1 MEGTSNTYITCYI
14 KRGKVINQIILH
26 SPDEAKTME
35 ALGRSK
41 GYETETL
48 ILENFCSTKKHA
60 VEEIATLQTTPN
72 QQKHPWNKWVRCV
85 ETGQLFPSVTEC
97 SNQMG
102 LPYKSVWNAINNGCA
117 RAGYHFVFE
126 RQHLETYKNMEGCKT
141 KGARKILCVST
152 GVSYQSVKE
161 CLHECNLH
169 PGSFYRALNKGKPI
183 NGLLFK
189 YI

>member
-14 KRGKVINQIILH
+14 SKGKVIEQIILH

-48 ILENFCSTKKHA
+48 ILENFCPTKKQA
-60 VEEIATLQTTPN
+60 VYEVATLQTTPN
-72 QQKHPWNKWVRCV
+72 QQKTPWNKWIRCV
-85 ETGQLFPSVTEC
+85 ETGRLFPSVTEC
-97 SNQMG
+97 SNQLG

-117 RAGYHFVFE
+117 RDGYHFVFE
-126 RQHLETYKNMEGCKT
+126 RQHLETYKNLEGCKT
-141 KGARKILCVST
+141 NGTRKILCVTT

-161 CLHECNLH
+161 CIQVCDLH
-169 PGSFYRALNKGKPI
+169 PSAFYRALHRGVPVK
-183 NGLLFK
+183 GLLFR